1 MKSKAHNLKDLL
13 YGIKDAPPIKYNNI
27 CDDSRYVNKGTVFF
41 AVKGLSSDGC
51 DFIESAINSG
61 ACAVVYEPPYDLTN
75 IETSV
80 PTIAVEDLKLEISK
94 IASRHYES
102 SINEMNIIGVTGTNG
117 KTTVSWLIH
126 QGFKKIG
133 YKSGYIGTLGY
144 GIENLNLN
152 ELTTPSCMKLHKILS
167 EFQNSGVEHV
177 VMEISSHAIDQRR
190 IEGINFNTV
199 IFTNL
204 SRDHIDYHGT
214 MENYGETKAKLFLET
229 KSKIKIININDSF
242 GRSLVERVDG
252 EVISTSIEPI
262 NNEVDKFTYVT
273 NYETNGSGFDID
285 LKSSW
290 GDFKTH
296 VPFLGKFNI
305 ENFIQAIALFL
316 SLGFSLSKIQEIIE
330 DMRTPSGRMELV
342 DLGKLTIFPPYF
354 RYASLLPKVLVDF
367 SHTPDALKLSL
378 QSIRNHY
385 DGKIWCIFG
394 CGGDRDIG
402 KRKMMGKIAEQYA
415 DYVIVTSDN
424 PRNENPKKIIS
435 DILEGISIEVETI
448 VNREEAINFAIMK
461 ADKNE
466 IILVAGKG
474 HESYQKIGK
483 ETLDFSDHKVSKSS
497 LLRRLR
503 KIAND

>member
-13 YGIKDAPPIKYNNI
+13 FGITDAPPIKYNNI
-27 CDDSRYVNKGTVFF
+27 CDDSRYVNKGSVFF

-61 ACAVVYEPPYDLTN
+61 ACAVVYEPPYDLTS
-75 IETSV
+75 IETSI
-80 PTIAVEDLKLEISK
+80 PIIAVVDLKLEISK
-94 IASRHYES
+94 IVSRHYES
-102 SINEMNIIGVTGTNG
+102 SINEMTIIGVTGTNG

-144 GIENLNLN
+144 GLEDLNLN

-167 EFQNSGVEHV
+167 EFQNSGVEYV

-190 IEGINFNTV
+190 IEGINFNSV

-204 SRDHIDYHGT
+204 SRDHIDYHGN
-214 MENYGETKAKLFLET
+214 MENYGETKAKLFLERQ
-229 KSKIKIININDSF
+229 SKIKIININDSF
-242 GRSLVERVDG
+242 GRSLIERIDE

-262 NNEVDKFTYVT
+262 NIDKDKFISVT
-273 NYETNGSGFDID
+273 KYETNGSGFDID

-290 GDFKTH
+290 GTFITH
-296 VPFLGKFNI
+296 VPLLGTFNI
-305 ENFIQAIALFL
+305 ENVIQTIALFL
-316 SLGFSLSKIQEIIE
+316 SHGFSMSKIQTIIE
-330 DMRTPSGRMELV
+330 GMKAPSGRMESV
-342 DLGKLTIFPPYF
+342 DMDNNH
-354 RYASLLPKVLVDF
+354 LLPKVLVDF

-378 QSIRNHY
+378 QSIRDHY
-385 DGKIWCIFG
+385 DGKIWCVFG
-394 CGGDRDIG
+394 CGGDRDRG
-402 KRKMMGKIAEQYA
+402 KRKMMGNIAEHYA

-435 DILEGISIEVETI
+435 DILEGISSKVEII

-461 ADKNE
+461 ANKNE
-466 IILVAGKG
+466 IILIAGKG
-474 HESYQKIGK
+474 HESYQKIGE
-483 ETLDFSDHKVSKSS
+483 ETLEFSDHKISKRS
-497 LLRRLR
+497 LIKRSRD
-503 KIAND
+503 IAND

>member
-61 ACAVVYEPPYDLTN
+61 ACAVIYEPPYDLSN
-75 IETSV
+75 IETSI
-80 PTIAVEDLKLEISK
+80 PIIAVDDLKLEIAN
-94 IASRHYES
+94 IVSRHYES
-102 SINEMNIIGVTGTNG
+102 SINEMSIIGVTGTNG

-144 GIENLNLN
+144 GLENLNLN

-167 EFQNSGVEHV
+167 EFQNSGVEYV
-177 VMEISSHAIDQRR
+177 VMEISSHAIDQKR

-204 SRDHIDYHGT
+204 SRDHIDYHGN
-214 MENYGETKAKLFLET
+214 MENYGETKAKLFLERQ
-229 KSKIKIININDSF
+229 SKIKIININDSF
-242 GRSLVERVDG
+242 GRSLIERVDE

-262 NNEVDKFTYVT
+262 NIDKDKFISVT
-273 NYETNGSGFDID
+273 KYETNGSGFDID

-290 GDFKTH
+290 GTFKTH
-296 VPFLGKFNI
+296 VPLLGIFNI
-305 ENFIQAIALFL
+305 ENVIQTIALFL
-316 SLGFSLSKIQEIIE
+316 SHGFSMSKIQTIIE
-330 DMRTPSGRMELV
+330 GMKAPSGRMESV
-342 DLGKLTIFPPYF
+342 DMDNNH
-354 RYASLLPKVLVDF
+354 LLPKVLVDF

-378 QSIRNHY
+378 QSIRDHY
-385 DGKIWCIFG
+385 DGKIWCVFG
-394 CGGDRDIG
+394 CGGDRDRG
-402 KRKMMGKIAEQYA
+402 KRKMMGNIAERYA

-424 PRNENPKKIIS
+424 PRNENPEKIIS
-435 DILEGISIEVETI
+435 DILEGISSKVETI
-448 VNREEAINFAIMK
+448 VSREEAINFAIMN
-461 ADKNE
+461 ANKNE
-466 IILVAGKG
+466 IILIAGKG
-474 HESYQKIGK
+474 HESYQKIGE
-483 ETLDFSDHKVSKSS
+483 ETLEFSDHKISKKS
-497 LLRRLR
+497 LIRRSR
-503 KIAND
+503 DIAND

>member
-61 ACAVVYEPPYDLTN
+61 ACAVVYEPPYDLSN
-75 IETSV
+75 IETSI
-80 PTIAVEDLKLEISK
+80 PIIAVDDLKLEIAN
-94 IASRHYES
+94 IVSRHYES
-102 SINEMNIIGVTGTNG
+102 SINEMSIIGVTGTNG

-144 GIENLNLN
+144 GLENLNLN

-167 EFQNSGVEHV
+167 EFQNSGVEYV
-177 VMEISSHAIDQRR
+177 VMEISSHAIDQKR

-204 SRDHIDYHGT
+204 SRDHIDYHGN
-214 MENYGETKAKLFLET
+214 MENYGETKAKLFLERQ
-229 KSKIKIININDSF
+229 SKIKIININDSF
-242 GRSLVERVDG
+242 GRSLIERVDE

-262 NNEVDKFTYVT
+262 NIDKDKFISVT
-273 NYETNGSGFDID
+273 KYETNGSGFDID

-290 GDFKTH
+290 GTFKTH
-296 VPFLGKFNI
+296 VPLLGIFNI
-305 ENFIQAIALFL
+305 ENVIQTIALFL
-316 SLGFSLSKIQEIIE
+316 SHGFSMSKIQTIIE
-330 DMRTPSGRMELV
+330 GMKAPSGRMESV
-342 DLGKLTIFPPYF
+342 NMDNNH
-354 RYASLLPKVLVDF
+354 LLPKVLVDF

-378 QSIRNHY
+378 QSIRDHY
-385 DGKIWCIFG
+385 DGKIWCVFG
-394 CGGDRDIG
+394 CGGDRDRG
-402 KRKMMGKIAEQYA
+402 KRKMMGNIAERYA

-424 PRNENPKKIIS
+424 PRNENPEKIIS
-435 DILEGISIEVETI
+435 DILEGISSKVETI
-448 VNREEAINFAIMK
+448 VSREEAINFAIMK
-461 ADKNE
+461 ANKNE
-466 IILVAGKG
+466 IILIAGKG
-474 HESYQKIGK
+474 HESYQKIGE
-483 ETLDFSDHKVSKSS
+483 ETLEFSDHKISKKS
-497 LLRRLR
+497 LIRRSR
-503 KIAND
+503 DIAND

>member
-61 ACAVVYEPPYDLTN
+61 ACAVVYEPPYDLSN
-75 IETSV
+75 IETSI
-80 PTIAVEDLKLEISK
+80 PIIAVDDLKLEIAN
-94 IASRHYES
+94 IVSRHYES
-102 SINEMNIIGVTGTNG
+102 SINEMSIIGVTGTNG

-144 GIENLNLN
+144 GLENLNLN

-167 EFQNSGVEHV
+167 EFQNSGVEYV
-177 VMEISSHAIDQRR
+177 VMEISSHAIDQKR

-204 SRDHIDYHGT
+204 SRDHIDYHGN
-214 MENYGETKAKLFLET
+214 MENYGETKAKLFLERQ
-229 KSKIKIININDSF
+229 SKIKIININDSF
-242 GRSLVERVDG
+242 GRSLIERVDE

-262 NNEVDKFTYVT
+262 NIDKDKFISVT
-273 NYETNGSGFDID
+273 KYETNGSGFDID

-290 GDFKTH
+290 GTFITH
-296 VPFLGKFNI
+296 VPLLGTFNI
-305 ENFIQAIALFL
+305 ENVIQTIALFL
-316 SLGFSLSKIQEIIE
+316 SHGFSMSKIQTIIE
-330 DMRTPSGRMELV
+330 GMKAPSGRMESV
-342 DLGKLTIFPPYF
+342 DMDNNH
-354 RYASLLPKVLVDF
+354 LLPKVLVDF

-378 QSIRNHY
+378 QSIRDHY
-385 DGKIWCIFG
+385 DGKIWCVFG
-394 CGGDRDIG
+394 CGGDRDRG
-402 KRKMMGKIAEQYA
+402 KRKMMGNIAERYA

-424 PRNENPKKIIS
+424 PRNENPEKIIS
-435 DILEGISIEVETI
+435 DILEGISSKVETI
-448 VNREEAINFAIMK
+448 VSREEAINFAIMK
-461 ADKNE
+461 ANKNE
-466 IILVAGKG
+466 IILITGKG
-474 HESYQKIGK
+474 HESYQKIGE
-483 ETLDFSDHKVSKSS
+483 ETLEFSDHKISKKS
-497 LLRRLR
+497 LIRRSR
-503 KIAND
+503 DIAND

>member
-13 YGIKDAPPIKYNNI
+13 SGITDAPSIKYNNI
-27 CDDSRYVNKGTVFF
+27 CDDSRYIDKGNVFF

-80 PTIAVEDLKLEISK
+80 PIIAVEDLKLEIPK
-94 IASRHYES
+94 IASRHYEGC
-102 SINEMNIIGVTGTNG
+102 INEMKIIGVTGTNG

-144 GIENLNLN
+144 GLENLNPN

-167 EFQNSGVEHV
+167 EFQNSGAEYV

-190 IEGINFNTV
+190 IEGINFNSV

-204 SRDHIDYHGT
+204 SRDHIDYHGN
-214 MENYGETKAKLFLET
+214 MEKYGETKAKLFLERQ
-229 KSKIKIININDSF
+229 SKNKIININDSF
-242 GRSLVERVDG
+242 GRSLIERVDEG
-252 EVISTSIEPI
+252 VISTSIEPI
-262 NNEVDKFTYVT
+262 NIDKDKFISVT
-273 NYETNGSGFDID
+273 KYETNGSGFDID

-290 GDFKTH
+290 GTFKTH
-296 VPFLGKFNI
+296 VPLIGTFNI
-305 ENFIQAIALFL
+305 ENVIQTIALFL
-316 SLGFSLSKIQEIIE
+316 SHGFSLSKIQIIIE
-330 DMRTPSGRMELV
+330 GMKAPSGRMESV
-342 DLGKLTIFPPYF
+342 DIGNT
-354 RYASLLPKVLVDF
+354 SLLPRVLVDF

-385 DGKIWCIFG
+385 DGKIWCVFG
-394 CGGDRDIG
+394 CGGDRDKG
-402 KRKMMGKIAEQYA
+402 KRKMMGKIAEKYA

-424 PRNENPKKIIS
+424 PRNENPEKIIS

-461 ADKNE
+461 AGKNE
-466 IILVAGKG
+466 VILVAGKG

-483 ETLDFSDHKVSKSS
+483 ETLDFSDHEISKSS
-497 LLRRLR
+497 LIRRLR

>member
-61 ACAVVYEPPYDLTN
+61 ACAVIYEPPYDLSN
-75 IETSV
+75 IETSI
-80 PTIAVEDLKLEISK
+80 PIIAVDDLKLEIAN
-94 IASRHYES
+94 IVSRHYES
-102 SINEMNIIGVTGTNG
+102 SINEMSIIGVTGTNG
-117 KTTVSWLIH
+117 KTTVSRLIH

-144 GIENLNLN
+144 GLENLNLN

-167 EFQNSGVEHV
+167 EFQNSGVEYV

-190 IEGINFNTV
+190 IEGINFNSV

-204 SRDHIDYHGT
+204 SRDHIDYHGN
-214 MENYGETKAKLFLET
+214 MENYGETKAKLFLERQ
-229 KSKIKIININDSF
+229 SKIKIININDSF
-242 GRSLVERVDG
+242 GRSLIERVDE

-262 NNEVDKFTYVT
+262 NIDKDKFISVT
-273 NYETNGSGFDID
+273 KYETNGSGFDID

-290 GDFKTH
+290 GTFKTH
-296 VPFLGKFNI
+296 VPLLGIFNI
-305 ENFIQAIALFL
+305 ENVIQTIALFL
-316 SLGFSLSKIQEIIE
+316 SHGFSMSKIQTIIE
-330 DMRTPSGRMELV
+330 GMKAPSGRMELV
-342 DLGKLTIFPPYF
+342 DVDNNH
-354 RYASLLPKVLVDF
+354 LLPKVLVDF

-385 DGKIWCIFG
+385 DGKIWCVFG
-394 CGGDRDIG
+394 CGGDRDRG
-402 KRKMMGKIAEQYA
+402 KRKMMGNIAERYA

-424 PRNENPKKIIS
+424 PRNENPEKIIS
-435 DILEGISIEVETI
+435 DILEGISSKVETI
-448 VNREEAINFAIMK
+448 VSREEAINFAIMN
-461 ADKNE
+461 ANKNE
-466 IILVAGKG
+466 IILIAGKG
-474 HESYQKIGK
+474 HESYQKIGE
-483 ETLDFSDHKVSKSS
+483 ETLEFSDHKISKRS
-497 LLRRLR
+497 LIRRSR
-503 KIAND
+503 NIAND

>member
-61 ACAVVYEPPYDLTN
+61 ACAVIYEPPYDLSN
-75 IETSV
+75 IETSI
-80 PTIAVEDLKLEISK
+80 PIIAVDDLKLEIAN
-94 IASRHYES
+94 IVSRHYES
-102 SINEMNIIGVTGTNG
+102 SINEMSIIGVTGTNG

-144 GIENLNLN
+144 GLENLNLN

-167 EFQNSGVEHV
+167 EFQNSGVEYV

-190 IEGINFNTV
+190 IEGINFNSV

-204 SRDHIDYHGT
+204 SRDHIDYHGN
-214 MENYGETKAKLFLET
+214 MENYGETKAKLFLERQ
-229 KSKIKIININDSF
+229 SKIKIININDSF
-242 GRSLVERVDG
+242 GRSLIERVDE

-262 NNEVDKFTYVT
+262 NIDKDKFISVT
-273 NYETNGSGFDID
+273 KYETNGSGFDID

-290 GDFKTH
+290 GTFKTH
-296 VPFLGKFNI
+296 VPLLGTFNI
-305 ENFIQAIALFL
+305 ENVIQTIALFL
-316 SLGFSLSKIQEIIE
+316 SHGFSMSKIQTIIE
-330 DMRTPSGRMELV
+330 GMKAPSGRMESV
-342 DLGKLTIFPPYF
+342 DMDNNH
-354 RYASLLPKVLVDF
+354 LLPKVLVDF

-378 QSIRNHY
+378 QSIRDHY
-385 DGKIWCIFG
+385 DGKIWCVFG
-394 CGGDRDIG
+394 CGGDRDRG
-402 KRKMMGKIAEQYA
+402 KRKMMGNIAERYA

-424 PRNENPKKIIS
+424 PRNENPEKIIS
-435 DILEGISIEVETI
+435 DILEGISSKVETI
-448 VNREEAINFAIMK
+448 VSREEAINFAIMN
-461 ADKNE
+461 ANKNE
-466 IILVAGKG
+466 IILIAGKG
-474 HESYQKIGK
+474 HESYQKIGE
-483 ETLDFSDHKVSKSS
+483 ETLEFSDHKISKKS
-497 LLRRLR
+497 LIRRSR
-503 KIAND
+503 DITND

>member
-61 ACAVVYEPPYDLTN
+61 ACAVVYEPPYDLSN
-75 IETSV
+75 IETSI
-80 PTIAVEDLKLEISK
+80 PIIAVDDLKLEIAN
-94 IASRHYES
+94 IVSRHYES
-102 SINEMNIIGVTGTNG
+102 SINEMSIIGVTGTNG

-144 GIENLNLN
+144 GLENLNLN

-167 EFQNSGVEHV
+167 EFQNSGVEYV

-190 IEGINFNTV
+190 IEGINFNSV

-204 SRDHIDYHGT
+204 SRDHIDYHGN
-214 MENYGETKAKLFLET
+214 MENYGETKAKLFLERQ
-229 KSKIKIININDSF
+229 SKIKIININDSF
-242 GRSLVERVDG
+242 GRSLIERIDE

-262 NNEVDKFTYVT
+262 NIDKDKFISVT
-273 NYETNGSGFDID
+273 KYETNGSGFDID

-290 GDFKTH
+290 GSFITH
-296 VPFLGKFNI
+296 VPLLGTFNI
-305 ENFIQAIALFL
+305 ENVIQTIALFL
-316 SLGFSLSKIQEIIE
+316 SHGFSLSKIQTIIE
-330 DMRTPSGRMELV
+330 GMKAPSGRMESVYV
-342 DLGKLTIFPPYF
+342 DN
-354 RYASLLPKVLVDF
+354 SHLLPKVLVDF

-378 QSIRNHY
+378 QSIRDHY
-385 DGKIWCIFG
+385 DGKIWCVFG
-394 CGGDRDIG
+394 CGGDRDRG
-402 KRKMMGKIAEQYA
+402 KRKMMGNIAERYA

-424 PRNENPKKIIS
+424 PRNENPEKIIS
-435 DILEGISIEVETI
+435 DILEGISSKVETI
-448 VNREEAINFAIMK
+448 VSREEAINFAIMK
-461 ADKNE
+461 ANKSE
-466 IILVAGKG
+466 IILIAGKG
-474 HESYQKIGK
+474 HESYQKIG
-483 ETLDFSDHKVSKSS
+483 EQTLEFSDHKVSKRS
-497 LLRRLR
+497 LIRRSR
-503 KIAND
+503 DIAND

>member
-61 ACAVVYEPPYDLTN
+61 ACAVIYEPPYDLSN
-75 IETSV
+75 IETSI
-80 PTIAVEDLKLEISK
+80 PIIAVDDLKLEIAN
-94 IASRHYES
+94 IVSRHYES
-102 SINEMNIIGVTGTNG
+102 SINEMSIIGVTGTNG

-144 GIENLNLN
+144 GLENLNLN

-167 EFQNSGVEHV
+167 EFQNSGVEYV
-177 VMEISSHAIDQRR
+177 VMEISSHAIDQKR

-204 SRDHIDYHGT
+204 SRDHIDYHGN
-214 MENYGETKAKLFLET
+214 MENYGETKAKLFLERQ
-229 KSKIKIININDSF
+229 SKIKIININDSF
-242 GRSLVERVDG
+242 GRSLIERVDE

-262 NNEVDKFTYVT
+262 NIDKDKFISVT
-273 NYETNGSGFDID
+273 KYETNGSGFDID

-290 GDFKTH
+290 GTFITH
-296 VPFLGKFNI
+296 VPLLGTFNI
-305 ENFIQAIALFL
+305 ENVIQTIALFL
-316 SLGFSLSKIQEIIE
+316 SHGFSMSKIQTIIE
-330 DMRTPSGRMELV
+330 GMKAPSGRMESV
-342 DLGKLTIFPPYF
+342 DMDNNH
-354 RYASLLPKVLVDF
+354 LLPKVLVDF

-378 QSIRNHY
+378 QSIRDHY
-385 DGKIWCIFG
+385 DGKIWCVFG
-394 CGGDRDIG
+394 CGGDRDRG
-402 KRKMMGKIAEQYA
+402 KRKMMGNIAERYA

-424 PRNENPKKIIS
+424 PRNENPEKIIS
-435 DILEGISIEVETI
+435 DILEGISSKVETI
-448 VNREEAINFAIMK
+448 VSREEAINFAIMK
-461 ADKNE
+461 ANKNE
-466 IILVAGKG
+466 IILIAGKG
-474 HESYQKIGK
+474 HESYQKIGE
-483 ETLDFSDHKVSKSS
+483 ETLEFSDHKISKKS
-497 LLRRLR
+497 LIRRSR
-503 KIAND
+503 DIAND

>member
-41 AVKGLSSDGC
+41 AVKGLSFDGC

-80 PTIAVEDLKLEISK
+80 PIIAVEDLKLEISK

-102 SINEMNIIGVTGTNG
+102 SINKMKIIGVTGTNG

-144 GIENLNLN
+144 GLDNLNLN
-152 ELTTPSCMKLHKILS
+152 ELTTPSCMKLHEMLN
-167 EFQNSGVEHV
+167 EFQNSGAEYV
-177 VMEISSHAIDQRR
+177 VMETSSHAIDQKR

-204 SRDHIDYHGT
+204 SRDHIDYHGS
-214 MENYGETKAKLFLET
+214 MENYGETKAKLFLEVQ
-229 KSKIKIININDSF
+229 SKIKIININDSF
-242 GRSLVERVDG
+242 GRSLIERVDE

-262 NNEVDKFTYVT
+262 NIEADKFISVT
-273 NYETNGSGFDID
+273 KYETNGSGFDID

-290 GDFKTH
+290 GTFITH
-296 VPFLGKFNI
+296 VPLLGTFNI
-305 ENFIQAIALFL
+305 ENVIQTIALFL
-316 SLGFSLSKIQEIIE
+316 SHGFSFSKIQKIIE
-330 DMRTPSGRMELV
+330 GMKAPSGRMESV
-342 DLGKLTIFPPYF
+342 DVDNNH
-354 RYASLLPKVLVDF
+354 LLPKVLVDF

-378 QSIRNHY
+378 QSIRDHY
-385 DGKIWCIFG
+385 DGKIWCVFG
-394 CGGDRDIG
+394 CGGDRDRG
-402 KRKMMGKIAEQYA
+402 KRKMMGKIAERYA

-424 PRNENPKKIIS
+424 PRNENPEKIIS
-435 DILEGISIEVETI
+435 DILEGISSKVETI
-448 VNREEAINFAIMK
+448 VSREEAINFAIMK
-461 ADKNE
+461 ANKNE
-466 IILVAGKG
+466 IILIAGKG
-474 HESYQKIGK
+474 HESYQKIGE
-483 ETLDFSDHKVSKSS
+483 ETLEFSDHKISKRS
-497 LLRRLR
+497 LIRRSR
-503 KIAND
+503 DIAND

>member
-61 ACAVVYEPPYDLTN
+61 ACAVIYEPPYDLSN
-75 IETSV
+75 IETSI
-80 PTIAVEDLKLEISK
+80 PIIAVDDLKLEIAN
-94 IASRHYES
+94 IVSRHYES
-102 SINEMNIIGVTGTNG
+102 SINEMSIIGVTGTNG

-144 GIENLNLN
+144 GLENLNLN

-167 EFQNSGVEHV
+167 EFQNSGVEYV
-177 VMEISSHAIDQRR
+177 VMEISSHAIDQKR

-204 SRDHIDYHGT
+204 SRDHIDYHGN
-214 MENYGETKAKLFLET
+214 MENYGETKAKLFLERQ
-229 KSKIKIININDSF
+229 SKIKIININDSF
-242 GRSLVERVDG
+242 GRSLIERVDE

-262 NNEVDKFTYVT
+262 NIDKDKFISVT
-273 NYETNGSGFDID
+273 KYETNGSGFDID

-290 GDFKTH
+290 GTFKTH
-296 VPFLGKFNI
+296 VPLLGTFNI
-305 ENFIQAIALFL
+305 ENVIQTIALFL
-316 SLGFSLSKIQEIIE
+316 SHGFSMSKIQTIIE
-330 DMRTPSGRMELV
+330 GMKAPSGRMESV
-342 DLGKLTIFPPYF
+342 DMDNNH
-354 RYASLLPKVLVDF
+354 LLPKVLVDF

-378 QSIRNHY
+378 QSIRDHY
-385 DGKIWCIFG
+385 DGKIWCVFG
-394 CGGDRDIG
+394 CGGDRDRG
-402 KRKMMGKIAEQYA
+402 KRKMMGNIAERYA

-424 PRNENPKKIIS
+424 PRNENPEKIIS
-435 DILEGISIEVETI
+435 DILEGISSKVETI
-448 VNREEAINFAIMK
+448 VSREEAINFAIMK
-461 ADKNE
+461 ANKNE
-466 IILVAGKG
+466 IILIAGKG
-474 HESYQKIGK
+474 HESYQKIGE
-483 ETLDFSDHKVSKSS
+483 ETLEFSDHKISKKS
-497 LLRRLR
+497 LIRRSR
-503 KIAND
+503 DIAND